1 MLLGWDGL
9 GITSYLLV
17 RYYQNIK
24 STNSATITIL
34 INRIGDV
41 ALIFCITLVTPS
53 QIYLNC
59 QNIRYTA
66 IRLIVLAAIVK
77 RAQFPFRVWLPAAI
91 AAPTPVSSLVH
102 SSTLV
107 TAGVFILI
115 RYNNLLTNKFIIIY
129 LRIGIVTTF
138 FSSYR
143 NYGEFNIKKIVA
155 LSTIRQ
161 LGIMFI
167 FIGFNM
173 TIIAFFHLIIHAF
186 FKRTIFILAGIFLHS
201 SFGNL
206 DIRYLNSNYIRYPF
220 VLSTFTIGNLCLIG
234 IPLFSGF
241 FSKDLSIELSISY
254 NKSIIIISILLIS
267 ILITIFYSIKL
278 ITIIRGFTKNSLVVN
293 NFNYIKLSIII
304 TLIPAVIYILLRGYL
319 FLVQIFDSTSILPI
333 IFINKISPTVTISI
347 GYFILITF
355 WLKKKKY
362 IFNHTYNTYF
372 INAVFTNIRKNFYF
386 LKNAILLIDKN
397 VLDKIIGH
405 YAYININN
413 TLIYTKKIY
422 NNYIKSIIFILIF
435 LLIVI

>member
-1 MLLGWDGL
+1 MG
-9 GITSYLLV
+9 
-17 RYYQNIK
+17 
-24 STNSATITIL
+24 
-34 INRIGDV
+34 
-41 ALIFCITLVTPS
+41 
-53 QIYLNC
+53 
-59 QNIRYTA
+59 
-66 IRLIVLAAIVK
+66 
-77 RAQFPFRVWLPAAI
+77 
-91 AAPTPVSSLVH
+91 
-102 SSTLV
+102 
-107 TAGVFILI
+107 
-115 RYNNLLTNKFIIIY
+115 
-129 LRIGIVTTF
+129 RIGIVTTF

-278 ITIIRGFTKNSLVVN
+278 ITII
-293 NFNYIKLSIII
+293 
-304 TLIPAVIYILLRGYL
+304 LIPAVIYILLRGYL

-355 WLKKKKY
+355 
-362 IFNHTYNTYF
+362 
-372 INAVFTNIRKNFYF
+372 
-386 LKNAILLIDKN
+386 
-397 VLDKIIGH
+397 
-405 YAYININN
+405 
-413 TLIYTKKIY
+413 
-422 NNYIKSIIFILIF
+422 
-435 LLIVI
+435 